1 MKHGFTK
8 KSAFI
13 LLSILIISILS
24 LTVSAEITTTTP
36 LKSEYNLGD
45 TVTLDGYVVAERDA
59 SGTLSTKLSCDNYNL
74 ENTATVAL
82 REGEKTLLSTH
93 ALHQFLLTNDDKTT
107 CKVVITFDGE
117 TEESKS
123 FTISNE
129 LRGIFTLESKEG
141 DYRLGDEFV
150 LRGTVFKKSGEDVN
164 GDGKVYY
171 SKDGREKELLG
182 EAQIN
187 NGKMVYTHRF
197 ENLNV
202 GFYSFDVEVTGTTGN
217 TNYLEEVASFRIS
230 NDIQLRATALQT
242 TLDPGDEVTINGE
255 IQTNPFS
262 PSEATIHF
270 KVADESYSLVPD
282 SKNFQYKF
290 SLPNDMGP
298 GNYAVLVTISDKY
311 GNNGYANAPIAIR
324 RVPRSLDVT
333 VNKQTFEPGEKL
345 ELQINTLD
353 QVGKAMDEEIELE
366 IKDPSNNYLF
376 NDAVFGG
383 QSINVEFGRFTIPG
397 FYTITASHT
406 EQDLLFEET
415 VNVIENKQISADYSD
430 NTLYIKNQGNVPYSI
445 PIDIVLV
452 RRDGSGSG
460 NAITGNAV
468 AGDDDTRYYVIR
480 KEVNLKP
487 QEEAMI
493 NLAEEVPEGDYDIYV
508 DDKITDAEGNQITG
522 NAVSDLREASQ
533 KEISERV
540 KEIQHSFS
548 EVEVDDDQRSLG
560 KKISQGTSSITGAAT
575 YSNKGVFGSS
585 FIGTFFII
593 LVIVALGVL
602 GYHNRDVFERTPTHT
617 QTKRPFKKMKYN
629 EPFSVAGKSTKE
641 ERSALVAATRKKKE
655 NSLFGKKK
663 KSGYDP
669 LVHANEDGDVH
680 PEVVQAMLKG
690 NGHHKKH
697 EGTIHEKPKDI
708 SEPSMKKE
716 AHREQAQ
723 KETKNEDASKE
734 QKKPEVHPDHV
745 ESLFAEIDKDFL
757 VSGTENAPKKA
768 HKHPKHKKRHTS
780 KADHKPFELDD
791 DI

>member
-1 MKHGFTK
+1 MKRGLSK
-8 KSAFI
+8 KGAFL

-45 TVTLDGYVVAERDA
+45 TVTVEGYVVAERDA

-74 ENTATVAL
+74 ENTAEVAL
-82 REGEKTLLSTH
+82 REGEKALLSTH
-93 ALHQFLLTNDDKTT
+93 ALHQFLLTNDQETT
-107 CKVVITFDGE
+107 CRVIIKFDGE

-141 DYRLGDEFV
+141 DYRLGDEFI
-150 LRGTVFKKSGEDVN
+150 LRGTVFKKSGEDIN

-202 GFYSFDVEVTGTTGN
+202 GFYSFDVEVTDTTGN

-230 NDIQLRATALQT
+230 NDIQLKATALQT
-242 TLDPGDEVTINGE
+242 TLDPGDEVVINGE
-255 IQTNPFS
+255 IKTNPFS
-262 PSEATIHF
+262 PSEATIRF
-270 KVADESYSLVPD
+270 KVAEESYSLVPD

-290 SLPNDMGP
+290 FLPNDMGP
-298 GNYAVLVTISDKY
+298 GNYAVLVTIADKY
-311 GNNGYANAPIAIR
+311 GNNGYANAPITIR

-353 QVGKAMDEEIELE
+353 QIGKAMDEEIKLQ

-376 NDAVFGG
+376 NDEVFGG

-406 EQDLLFEET
+406 KQDLRFEET

-430 NTLYIKNQGNVPYSI
+430 NTLYIKNQGNVPYNI
-445 PIDIVLV
+445 PVDIVLV
-452 RRDGSGSG
+452 RRDASG
-460 NAITGNAV
+460 NAITGNVV
-468 AGDDDTRYYVIR
+468 ADNDDTKYYVIR
-480 KEVNLKP
+480 KEISLKP
-487 QEEAMI
+487 QEETTI
-493 NLAEEVPEGDYDIYV
+493 NLAEEVPEGEYDIYV
-508 DDKITDAEGNQITG
+508 DDKITDAEGNKITG

-548 EVEVDDDQRSLG
+548 QVEVDDDQRSLG
-560 KKISQGTSSITGAAT
+560 KKLSQGTSSITGAAT

-585 FIGTFFII
+585 FVGTFFII

-602 GYHNRDVFERTPTHT
+602 GYHNREVFERSPTH
-617 QTKRPFKKMKYN
+617 QTKKPFRKIKYN
-629 EPFSVAGKSTKE
+629 EPFSVAGRTTKE

-655 NSLFGKKK
+655 NSLFSKKK

-690 NGHHKKH
+690 KYHKHTPHKEKEVTPEVKEDVQQH
-697 EGTIHEKPKDI
+697 EPK
-708 SEPSMKKE
+708 EVP
-716 AHREQAQ
+716 
-723 KETKNEDASKE
+723 KE
-734 QKKPEVHPDHV
+734 QKAEKKPEVHPDHV
-745 ESLFAEIDKDFL
+745 DSLFAEIDKDFL
-757 VSGTENAPKKA
+757 VSGTENAHKRA
-768 HKHPKHKKRHTS
+768 NKHPKHKKRHS
-780 KADHKPFELDD
+780 KKADDKPFKLDD